1 MGGNAD
7 QLRTQLTGLPEHL
20 PSSDAEFLGKIVF
33 SQDDAMAGFF
43 IASYGYRFV
52 FQGRIIKYFYAGI
65 EIVHVGM
72 QNDRFHKSSMCRWR
86 NGDSAYFMKK

>member
-1 MGGNAD
+1 MSGNAD
-7 QLRTQLTGLPEHL
+7 QLRTLLAGLSEHL
-20 PSSDAEFLGKIVF
+20 AGADAKLLGKVILG
-33 SQDDAMAGFF
+33 QDDAMAGFF

-72 QNDRFHKSSMCRWR
+72 QNDRFHRSSMCRWR
-86 NGDSAYFMKK
+86 SEDSAYL